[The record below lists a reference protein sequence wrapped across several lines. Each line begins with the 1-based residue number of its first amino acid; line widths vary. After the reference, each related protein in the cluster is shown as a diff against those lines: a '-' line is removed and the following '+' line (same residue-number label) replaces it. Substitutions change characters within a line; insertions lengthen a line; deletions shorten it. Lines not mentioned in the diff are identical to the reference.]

1 MALKPS
7 SQIFTIGAEVD
18 ESGAN
23 TFTQTT
29 IDIQLNPL
37 DNEVLAIYAVD
48 IQLDA
53 PDNNAPSSSANEAAL
68 TTNTRTSLGKI
79 SQSQTV
85 ATAASFI
92 RCAAGSVDGVPFES
106 RSMVDSPT
114 GAVDYIQ
121 LVATSDLFFGVKG
134 SGNTNPRSARCKIWA
149 RRMTA
154 DAATYAALVQSELL
168 SAN

>member
-18 ESGAN
+18 ESAAN
-23 TFTQTT
+23 TFTQAT

-37 DNEVLAIYAVD
+37 DNEILAIYAVD

-53 PDNNAPSSSANEAAL
+53 PDNVAPASSANEAAL
-68 TTNTRTSLGKI
+68 TTNTRTSLGNI
-79 SQSQTV
+79 SESQTI

-92 RCAAGSVDGVPFES
+92 RCDAGSLSAVPFES
-106 RSMVDSPT
+106 RSMVDAPT
-114 GAVDYIQ
+114 GAVDYVH
-121 LVATSDLFFGVKG
+121 LVATSDLFFSVKG
-134 SGNTNPRSARCKIWA
+134 SGNLNPRSARVKIWA

-168 SAN
+168 SN